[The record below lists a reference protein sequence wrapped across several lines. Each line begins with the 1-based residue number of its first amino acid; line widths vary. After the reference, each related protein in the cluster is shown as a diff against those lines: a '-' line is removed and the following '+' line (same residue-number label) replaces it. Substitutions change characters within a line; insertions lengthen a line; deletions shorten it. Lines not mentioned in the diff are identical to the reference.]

1 MINKAFKYRI
11 YPMKSQE
18 EKFFQHFG
26 CQRFVWNYFLN
37 KRIEFYAKYKDDIK
51 SKKVKA
57 LNYYDNA
64 NELVK
69 LKKEFP
75 WLSDCNSQSLQQTLK
90 DLDKA
95 YKSFF
100 NKTHKFPRFK
110 SKKNPKQSFRIP
122 QHIKV
127 ENNKVFFGK
136 FREGIKIKAHRPIEG
151 RMLSV
156 TISRTIS
163 NKYYASFCCEC
174 ESLIPKEKLD
184 SIIGIDLGLKDF
196 LITSDEKKVDNP
208 RYLDKSLSK
217 LKYIQRKY
225 SRFKGKK
232 TRQQLTLLHEKIS
245 NQRKDFLHKESLKLI
260 NENQAIGMEDL
271 NVKGMMLNHK
281 LARSI
286 SDVSWSMFI
295 GFLEYKAEWYG
306 RKIIK
311 VGRFFPSSKT
321 CNVCDY
327 INKELTLQDRE
338 WDCPSCET
346 HLDRDINAALNIG
359 KESNNKSG
367 RNYCLKQCEL
377 PRLVGAMITEA
388 TESLVQW

>member
-100 NKTHKFPRFK
+100 NKSHKFPRFK

-122 QHIKV
+122 QHIK
-127 ENNKVFFGK
+127 
-136 FREGIKIKAHRPIEG
+136 
-151 RMLSV
+151 
-156 TISRTIS
+156 
-163 NKYYASFCCEC
+163 
-174 ESLIPKEKLD
+174 
-184 SIIGIDLGLKDF
+184 
-196 LITSDEKKVDNP
+196 
-208 RYLDKSLSK
+208 
-217 LKYIQRKY
+217 
-225 SRFKGKK
+225 
-232 TRQQLTLLHEKIS
+232 
-245 NQRKDFLHKESLKLI
+245 
-260 NENQAIGMEDL
+260 
-271 NVKGMMLNHK
+271 
-281 LARSI
+281 
-286 SDVSWSMFI
+286 
-295 GFLEYKAEWYG
+295 
-306 RKIIK
+306 
-311 VGRFFPSSKT
+311 
-321 CNVCDY
+321 
-327 INKELTLQDRE
+327 
-338 WDCPSCET
+338 
-346 HLDRDINAALNIG
+346 
-359 KESNNKSG
+359 
-367 RNYCLKQCEL
+367 
-377 PRLVGAMITEA
+377 
-388 TESLVQW
+388 